1 VLHIDAPVGLRL
13 RIADANQAP
22 QVARELKFSLN
33 GNYLVRDW
41 TQRNAT
47 WFAAVQKPEAHDV
60 HYPDADCGGGRL

>member
-1 VLHIDAPVGLRL
+1 MLNSAAYRRTVGLRL

-47 WFAAVQKPEAHDV
+47 WFAAVQT
-60 HYPDADCGGGRL
+60 RST